1 MLSGVQRQVRT
12 PPAAAPSQP
21 QGQGRVAFLP
31 FTRVVRKAGKDLRG
45 EPKTVGDHV
54 RQARQKRGLLQRQV
68 AELIGVTKETVA
80 NWEKNKTEPVVAVMP
95 AVISFLGFDPSASPD
110 SRLGARMLAYRR
122 QHGLS
127 IKEAAKRAGV
137 DPDSWSTW
145 ERTGTIPTRRGWER
159 VEKVIQ
165 TY

>member
-1 MLSGVQRQVRT
+1 
-12 PPAAAPSQP
+12 
-21 QGQGRVAFLP
+21 
-31 FTRVVRKAGKDLRG
+31 VVRKAGKDPTG
-45 EPKTVGDHV
+45 EPKTIGDHV
-54 RQARQKRGLLQRQV
+54 RQARQKRGLLQREV

-80 NWEKNKTEPVVAVMP
+80 NWEKGHTQPTVHDLP
-95 AVISFLGFDPSASPD
+95 AVTRFLGFDPSASPD

-145 ERTGTIPTRRGWER
+145 ERTGTIPTRRGRER
-159 VEKVIQ
+159 VEKVLTQ
-165 TY
+165 TH